1 MKGSGLPPPLLHEI
15 ISWGET
21 ELTHHQIDNP
31 CRDILWMAGDL
42 FDCPMSD
49 IHFNKKTVSNHQ
61 LTTFKQWIRRR
72 INHEPV
78 QKITGKTEF
87 YGLPIYLEPSVFI
100 PRPET
105 ERLID
110 EILSLTSK
118 QKSVS
123 ILDVGTGS
131 GCIAVALAKELENSK
146 ITAIDISTEVL
157 KTAKKNGDYHGLKN
171 ISFKKMDILK
181 NKMKHRYDI
190 LVSNPPYIPKA
201 EMKYL
206 MPEVFNHDPV
216 LALTDNVD
224 GLTFYRHLAK
234 HFHKLVRP
242 NGYMV
247 LETGCG
253 DHPHKAITIFRK
265 YGIKSEL
272 KKDYSGNHRVLIAHI
287 K

>member
-1 MKGSGLPPPLLHEI
+1 MTGSGLPPPLLYEI

-31 CRDILWMAGDL
+31 YRDILWMAGDL

-72 INHEPV
+72 IDHEPV

-87 YGLPIYLEPSVFI
+87 YGLPIYLKPGVFI

-157 KTAKKNGDYHGLKN
+157 KTAKKNGDYHGLTN
-171 ISFKKMDILK
+171 IYFQRMDILTETP
-181 NKMKHRYDI
+181 KHHYDFVI
-190 LVSNPPYIPKA
+190 SNPPYIPKK
-201 EMKYL
+201 EMRFL
-206 MPEVFNHDPV
+206 MPEVVEHDPD
-216 LALTDNVD
+216 LALTDNSD
-224 GLTFYRHLAK
+224 GLTFYRHLAE
-234 HFHKLVRP
+234 HFHTLVHP
-242 NGYMV
+242 SGYMV
-247 LETGCG
+247 LETGNG
-253 DHPHKAITIFRK
+253 DHPFKALEIFYK
-265 YGIKSEL
+265 YGLNAEL
-272 KKDYSGNHRVLIAHI
+272 KKDYSGNHRVLIANH

>member
-1 MKGSGLPPPLLHEI
+1 MTGSGLPPPLLHEI

-72 INHEPV
+72 IDHEPV

-87 YGLPIYLEPSVFI
+87 YGLPIYLKPGVFI

-157 KTAKKNGDYHGLKN
+157 KTAKKNGVYHGLKN
-171 ISFKKMDILK
+171 ISFKKIDVLK
-181 NKMKHRYDI
+181 DKMKHRYDI

-216 LALTDNVD
+216 LALTDNAD
-224 GLTFYRHLAK
+224 GLTFYRYLAE

-247 LETGCG
+247 LETGYG
-253 DHPHKAITIFRK
+253 DHPHKALTIFHK

-272 KKDYSGNHRVLIAHI
+272 KKDYSGNHRVLIAHN

>member
-1 MKGSGLPPPLLHEI
+1 MTGSGLPPPLLHEI

-110 EILSLTSK
+110 EILNLTSK

-123 ILDVGTGS
+123 ILDVFRIR
-131 GCIAVALAKELENSK
+131 C
-146 ITAIDISTEVL
+146 
-157 KTAKKNGDYHGLKN
+157 
-171 ISFKKMDILK
+171 F
-181 NKMKHRYDI
+181 
-190 LVSNPPYIPKA
+190 PY
-201 EMKYL
+201 
-206 MPEVFNHDPV
+206 
-216 LALTDNVD
+216 
-224 GLTFYRHLAK
+224 
-234 HFHKLVRP
+234 
-242 NGYMV
+242 
-247 LETGCG
+247 
-253 DHPHKAITIFRK
+253 
-265 YGIKSEL
+265 
-272 KKDYSGNHRVLIAHI
+272 
-287 K
+287 